1 MKKIIFTFVTISL
14 IILTKSAPTH
24 FDFFGGHYPS
34 FDNGFSME
42 PGFFHN
48 PNPILHQEPD
58 FISFRNPDHGLFQNR
73 DSQFFQNP
81 EHPLVPGA
89 VTIPFKMQQ

>member
-1 MKKIIFTFVTISL
+1 MGKEIQKNALPSL
-14 IILTKSAPTH
+14 FH
-24 FDFFGGHYPS
+24 FLRVRAAHQPHL
-34 FDNGFSME
+34 DNGFSME

-58 FISFRNPDHGLFQNR
+58 FIPFRKPNHGLFQNR
-73 DSQFFQNP
+73 DHQFFQNP